1 MYTKRVQMAFPVT
14 LDAFV
19 MKFSLNLELLAFF
32 LLNDL
37 YSDVSAIDSYKGLTV
52 SYGNFYCHKWLFISV
67 IQ

>member
-1 MYTKRVQMAFPVT
+1 MAFPVT

-37 YSDVSAIDSYKGLTV
+37 YSDVSAIDSYKG
-52 SYGNFYCHKWLFISV
+52 FV
-67 IQ
+67 IILGVCQF